1 MRPLRTFVIATATVA
16 SLVATTGV
24 AHAVFSDE
32 VLLTAAE
39 AQAAARY
46 PSALTAQSMPATV
59 PGLLIRMFQGQVAGA
74 GAGSEDE
81 DASESAGMPDGFT
94 IMVIDPQG
102 GGGSESDSK
111 TQSDK
116 AINQAKDLQP
126 DLKCKVYENKN
137 PKFTT
142 VCWGGNP
149 AEVLSFSSTIK
160 SYSKKVKKGKKTVTV
175 VFKRIPVLAT
185 SEHYTPG
192 GREVTEADRQTAA
205 DQTKG
210 LRDAQ
215 VAKLP
220 ATYS

>member
-1 MRPLRTFVIATATVA
+1 MRPLRTFIMATATAA

-24 AHAVFSDE
+24 AHAVFSEE
-32 VLLTAAE
+32 VLLTAGE
-39 AQAAARY
+39 AQSAAKY
-46 PSALTAQSMPATV
+46 PRALTAQSMPVTT
-59 PGLLIRMFQGQVAGA
+59 PGLLMRMFQDQGA
-74 GAGSEDE
+74 APEGESEDE
-81 DASESAGMPDGFT
+81 ALESSGMPDSFT
-94 IMVIDPQG
+94 VMVVDPQG
-102 GGGSESDSK
+102 GGATSDDPKS
-111 TQSDK
+111 QSDK
-116 AINQAKDLQP
+116 AVDQAKQQAP

-142 VCWGGNP
+142 VCWGGDP
-149 AEVLSFSSTIK
+149 AKVLSFSTTFK

-192 GREVTEADRQTAA
+192 GRAVTEADRQTAA